1 MPKNNFIK
9 ISDINAAMSYS
20 LGFNSKRECLQFIKE
35 HKIETSKKSFDEFE
49 NSILKVQNKILMKNQ
64 LKQLNE
70 IDRLKNAV
78 LKEKNINQVSI
89 NLTVSFL
96 LYSPIPGKVN
106 KYTEKSK
113 IITDK
118 DGKEHYLRYVGSIN
132 NVKNTI
138 VKKYVGKRV
147 FYYDTAFSQLMKIV
161 DPIQTSDGYS
171 ALIIKSVEHPTKE
184 EIRNAKNKNFK
195 KEYKKSDF
203 FNDDSER

>member
-35 HKIETSKKSFDEFE
+35 HKIETTKKSFDEFE

-89 NLTVSFL
+89 NLTVSFYYIHL
-96 LYSPIPGKVN
+96 FLQKKKINMLKKAKLSRIKM
-106 KYTEKSK
+106 EKS
-113 IITDK
+113 II
-118 DGKEHYLRYVGSIN
+118 
-132 NVKNTI
+132 
-138 VKKYVGKRV
+138 
-147 FYYDTAFSQLMKIV
+147 
-161 DPIQTSDGYS
+161 
-171 ALIIKSVEHPTKE
+171 
-184 EIRNAKNKNFK
+184 
-195 KEYKKSDF
+195 
-203 FNDDSER
+203 